1 MTILNIQTEN
11 DEELHRL
18 LMPPNNDD
26 NDDDHHQNQHHQQRN
41 SHHQHNYY
49 QSTTILIKENTRTS
63 SVAATAI
70 INDPADVADAAA
82 IVNKN
87 SSKAPSFLSSSS
99 KVALLRILWLMC
111 FLLNCKPSEPY
122 LARYLIE
129 VKGLTEDQLDH
140 QVWPWS
146 SYGGILFLIPIG
158 LFTETTL
165 ISARNV
171 ILGGL
176 LCRECTRLLLL
187 FGHGVPTMAIMQCTY
202 AGSVA
207 TDTILFA
214 YVYYLLR
221 DEPDLYTTATAGMYS
236 SYHLGNVVASLI
248 GERLVA
254 AYGVKLQTLFYMSW
268 ITTSMAAVL
277 FLTCVPSPPASAVG
291 INDDAPTTKTS
302 SSICSS
308 LSCRNTTRSVTEL
321 LILSVHELQE
331 LYRIPIIRWIS
342 IWSIIIGSST
352 NIAMN
357 IFQTYFYSLDH
368 TLPAGTIEAGL
379 ELILTATAA
388 MVAASTMTRLVVSL
402 RQQQQVSTMSYNNNA
417 KYNIGHKICNGTSY
431 DTNFNE
437 EMVSLRCS
445 KLQNKSCEANTTKS
459 SGTGADVESVVHLVT
474 GGSAVFVAVL
484 YGAGLCLSP
493 SSSLVSSSS
502 SSFSVWNKVIPI
514 ILAMGVSGGQ
524 ITFASVII
532 AGALGE
538 EEEKREGRRGGRY
551 GLIFS
556 FNKLVELCLTFTLMM
571 GCGMVGHCSSSGY
584 FWLVA
589 YGHLI
594 AAAVATGAFWLR
606 I

>member
-87 SSKAPSFLSSSS
+87 SSKAPSLLLSSPS
-99 KVALLRILWLMC
+99 KVVLLRILWLMC

-277 FLTCVPSPPASAVG
+277 FLTCVPSPPASA
-291 INDDAPTTKTS
+291 T
-302 SSICSS
+302 
-308 LSCRNTTRSVTEL
+308 
-321 LILSVHELQE
+321 
-331 LYRIPIIRWIS
+331 
-342 IWSIIIGSST
+342 
-352 NIAMN
+352 
-357 IFQTYFYSLDH
+357 
-368 TLPAGTIEAGL
+368 AGTQQRWGISQAGVRVL
-379 ELILTATAA
+379 
-388 MVAASTMTRLVVSL
+388 
-402 RQQQQVSTMSYNNNA
+402 
-417 KYNIGHKICNGTSY
+417 
-431 DTNFNE
+431 
-437 EMVSLRCS
+437 
-445 KLQNKSCEANTTKS
+445 
-459 SGTGADVESVVHLVT
+459 
-474 GGSAVFVAVL
+474 AV
-484 YGAGLCLSP
+484 
-493 SSSLVSSSS
+493 
-502 SSFSVWNKVIPI
+502 
-514 ILAMGVSGGQ
+514 
-524 ITFASVII
+524 
-532 AGALGE
+532 
-538 EEEKREGRRGGRY
+538 
-551 GLIFS
+551 
-556 FNKLVELCLTFTLMM
+556 
-571 GCGMVGHCSSSGY
+571 
-584 FWLVA
+584 
-589 YGHLI
+589 
-594 AAAVATGAFWLR
+594 AAAVIAGPAIPEALYMYELVGPL
-606 I
+606 